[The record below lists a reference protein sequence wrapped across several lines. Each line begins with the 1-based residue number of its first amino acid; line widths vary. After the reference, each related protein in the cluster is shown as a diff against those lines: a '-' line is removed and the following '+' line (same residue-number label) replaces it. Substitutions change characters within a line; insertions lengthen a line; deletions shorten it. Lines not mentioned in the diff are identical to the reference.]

1 MRTPTDIVVQAS
13 AALATAGLSDLV
25 WGHASVRDPDGRGVW
40 MKASGWAFEEI
51 DADKVVLV
59 DASGGVLSGDGKR
72 HVEFPIHTEIM
83 AARSDV
89 GCVVHTHSE
98 AVNAF
103 ASLERDLHP
112 ISHDG
117 VPFAYPQLPR
127 FTETGALI
135 ATSELGRSLAT
146 ALGEANAILIPNHGA
161 VTVGPDAPTAVML
174 SVLLESACRT
184 ELLAAAAGGPRSW
197 SDEQETRFKRDQ
209 AWNHTQLNAGWQYL
223 LRRSSS
229 MSTTESHPS

>member
-1 MRTPTDIVVQAS
+1 MVVQAS
-13 AALATAGLSDLV
+13 AALAAAGLGDLV
-25 WGHASVRDPDGRGVW
+25 WGHASVRDPDGQGVW

-51 DADKVVLV
+51 DASRVVLV
-59 DASGGVLSGDGKR
+59 DPTGSVLSGQGKR

-89 GCVVHTHSE
+89 GSVVHTHAA

-103 ASLERDLHP
+103 ASLGRDLHP

-117 VPFAYPQLPR
+117 VPFAYPQIPR

-135 ATSELGRSLAT
+135 ATPELGRSLAKT
-146 ALGEANAILIPNHGA
+146 LGEANAILIPNHGA
-161 VTVGPDAPTAVML
+161 VTVGADAPTAVML
-174 SVLLESACRT
+174 SVLMESACRT
-184 ELLAAAAGGPRSW
+184 ELLAAAAGGPRYW

-209 AWNHTQLNAGWQYL
+209 AWNRTQFDAGWQYL
-223 LRRSSS
+223 VRRSG
-229 MSTTESHPS
+229 

>member
-1 MRTPTDIVVQAS
+1 MSTPADIVVRAS
-13 AALATAGLSDLV
+13 AALAAAGRGDLV

-40 MKASGWAFEEI
+40 MKAAGWGFEEI
-51 DADKVVLV
+51 DLNRVVLV
-59 DASGGVLSGDGKR
+59 DNRGDVVAGNGKR
-72 HVEFPIHTEIM
+72 HLEFPIHTEIM

-89 GCVVHTHSE
+89 GCVVHTHAI

-103 ASLERDLHP
+103 ASLDRDLHP

-117 VPFAYPQLPR
+117 VPFAYPQIPR

-135 ATSELGRSLAT
+135 ATLQLGHSLAS
-146 ALGEANAILIPNHGA
+146 ALRDANAILIPNHGA

-184 ELLAAAAGGPRSW
+184 ELMAAAAGGPQHW
-197 SDEQETRFKRDQ
+197 SDQRETQYKREQ
-209 AWNHTQLNAGWQYL
+209 AWNPSQLNAGWQYL
-223 LRRSSS
+223 LRRSGGWSRP
-229 MSTTESHPS
+229 EI

>member
-1 MRTPTDIVVQAS
+1 MSTPIDTVVNAS
-13 AALATAGLSDLV
+13 AALASAGLSDMV

-51 DADKVVLV
+51 DEDKVVLV
-59 DASGGVLSGDGKR
+59 DNKGTVLSGAGKR
-72 HVEFPIHTEIM
+72 HLEFHIHTQIM
-83 AARSDV
+83 AVRGDV
-89 GCVVHTHSE
+89 GCVVHTH
-98 AVNAF
+98 APTVNAF

-135 ATSELGRSLAT
+135 ATPELGRSLAT
-146 ALGEANAILIPNHGA
+146 ALGNADAILIPNHGA

-184 ELLAAAAGGPRSW
+184 ELLAAAAGGPRNW
-197 SDEQETRFKRDQ
+197 SDEKETRFKREQ
-209 AWNHTQLNAGWQYL
+209 AWNSTQINAGWEYL
-223 LRRSSS
+223 VRRSK
-229 MSTTESHPS
+229 

>member
-1 MRTPTDIVVQAS
+1 
-13 AALATAGLSDLV
+13 
-25 WGHASVRDPDGRGVW
+25 
-40 MKASGWAFEEI
+40 MKASGWAFEEV
-51 DADKVVLV
+51 DASRVVLV
-59 DASGGVLSGDGKR
+59 DSAGSVLSGQGKR

-83 AARSDV
+83 AARTDV
-89 GCVVHTHSE
+89 GCVVHTHAA

-117 VPFAYPQLPR
+117 VPFAYPQIPR

-135 ATSELGRSLAT
+135 CTPELGRSLAKT
-146 ALGEANAILIPNHGA
+146 LGEANAILIPNHGA
-161 VTVGPDAPTAVML
+161 VTVGADAPTAVML

-184 ELLAAAAGGPRSW
+184 ELLAAAAGGPRIW

-209 AWNHTQLNAGWQYL
+209 AWNHTQFDAGWQYL
-223 LRRSSS
+223 VRRSK
-229 MSTTESHPS
+229 

>member
-1 MRTPTDIVVQAS
+1 MSTPTEIVVQAS

-59 DASGGVLSGDGKR
+59 DASGGVLSGERKR

-135 ATSELGRSLAT
+135 ATSELGRSLAI
-146 ALGEANAILIPNHGA
+146 ALGDANAILIPNHGA
-161 VTVGPDAPTAVML
+161 VTVGADAPTAVML

-197 SDEQETRFKRDQ
+197 SDEKETRFKRDQ

-223 LRRSSS
+223 LRRSGS
-229 MSTTESHPS
+229 MSTTESRPS